1 MSMGHFTKSIFTIC
15 HELTFPNRGLLAAK
29 VTGFRSGT
37 VKLDVEAAEHVLFSH
52 VDFVNHVSH
61 ATLIGLEIHGKTN
74 GIKEVLKNLNYTIE
88 QYSEL
93 TLATK
98 INQ

>member
-1 MSMGHFTKSIFTIC
+1 M
-15 HELTFPNRGLLAAK
+15 FPYRRLRAAK
-29 VTGFRSGT
+29 FTGFRSGT
-37 VKLDVEAAEHVLFSH
+37 VKLDVAGAEHVLFSH

-61 ATLIGLEIHGKTN
+61 ATLIGLEIHEKTN
-74 GIKEVLKNLNYTIE
+74 DIKEVLKNLNYTIE

-93 TLATK
+93 ILATK

>member
-1 MSMGHFTKSIFTIC
+1 M
-15 HELTFPNRGLLAAK
+15 FPNRSLRAAK
-29 VTGFRSGT
+29 VTSFLSGT
-37 VKLDVEAAEHVLFSH
+37 VKLDVAGAEHVFFSH
-52 VDFVNHVSH
+52 ADFVNHVSH

-74 GIKEVLKNLNYTIE
+74 AIKEVLKNLNYTVE
-88 QYSEL
+88 QHNEL